1 MKAGLILIALV
12 VLGVAGYF
20 IFKKPA
26 PQAPEIKDQ
35 PLAISKNSPA
45 FNTPFNNL
53 LEGYY
58 KLKDALVNWDS
69 TGAAAF
75 AVNLGD
81 LAAKVPYQD
90 LKADSGIVMTAK
102 SFSAEIISQAKG
114 IAGNSPITDKRHA
127 FYSLSESL
135 YNLIRTVHYDQDVIY
150 HDKCPMAFGGDQA
163 GYWITNSREIS
174 NPYLGNKHPK
184 YHSAMVTCGS
194 IEDSIDFRQQ

>member
-1 MKAGLILIALV
+1 MKAGLILIAVV
-12 VLGVAGYF
+12 VLGVTGYF
-20 IFKKPA
+20 IFKKPSS
-26 PQAPEIKDQ
+26 QHPEVKDQ
-35 PLAISKNSPA
+35 PLSISKNSPA

-58 KLKDALVNWDS
+58 QLKDALVNWDS
-69 TGAAAF
+69 TGAATLA
-75 AVNLGD
+75 ANLED

-102 SFSAEIISQAKG
+102 SFSTEIMTQAKS
-114 IAGNSPITDKRHA
+114 IAGNSPIADKRHA

-135 YNLIRTVHYDQDVIY
+135 YNLIRTVHYDQSVIY
-150 HDKCPMAFGGDQA
+150 HDKCPMAFGGDHE

-174 NPYLGNKHPK
+174 NPYFGNKHPK
-184 YHSAMVTCGS
+184 YHTAMVTCGN